1 MPYSVVQTKGNTG
14 TGTSLVTV
22 LDSNTTTGNLILVQ
36 ILLAFPVFSNISSVT
51 DSQGNSYASVGS
63 PQTLSNSQ
71 LLTYYAFNITGGT
84 TPTVTANFTGSGQQ
98 NAVQI
103 REYSGIAT
111 TSPLDVI
118 AGAAGNSN
126 SPSATTATTTNAN
139 DIVIGSIASNISTTA
154 SAGSGYGNAST
165 YNASNI
171 TLFLE
176 DKEVN
181 ATGAQT
187 ANATLGQVWNWGAQ
201 AITFKL
207 AAGGPPPTTASAS
220 TVMMMG
226 V

>member
-98 NAVQI
+98 NAVQMPCNSSGLPRPKKSGTSGNWPGI
-103 REYSGIAT
+103 RK
-111 TSPLDVI
+111 TSTGCCTRLPRQRC
-118 AGAAGNSN
+118 GN
-126 SPSATTATTTNAN
+126 N
-139 DIVIGSIASNISTTA
+139 DP
-154 SAGSGYGNAST
+154 
-165 YNASNI
+165 
-171 TLFLE
+171 
-176 DKEVN
+176 
-181 ATGAQT
+181 
-187 ANATLGQVWNWGAQ
+187 
-201 AITFKL
+201 AIHL
-207 AAGGPPPTTASAS
+207 PGLPQPA
-220 TVMMMG
+220 VMG
-226 V
+226 CRIRP